1 MFRHSTFAAL
11 LWVLAVALLPV
22 RMANAHLHFCLDGQ
36 TQPVSLHVQDIA
48 THVGGEHADEDGH
61 NDRDIDVSASVLT
74 AKSAGGS
81 DVAPLALL
89 HVYVIA
95 TLLPLERPAFSQ
107 FDLPVAEPTS
117 AFSLRPPVRGP
128 PL

>member
-11 LWVLAVALLPV
+11 LWLLAVALLPV

-48 THVGGEHADEDGH
+48 THVGGEHVDEEGH
-61 NDRDIDVSASVLT
+61 NDRDIDVSTSLLT
-74 AKSAGGS
+74 SKSAGGS

-89 HVYVIA
+89 HVYVLA
-95 TLLPLERPAFSQ
+95 TLLPLERPAFSH
-107 FDLPVAEPTS
+107 FDVPVAEHTS
-117 AFSLRPPVRGP
+117 AFTLRPPVRGP